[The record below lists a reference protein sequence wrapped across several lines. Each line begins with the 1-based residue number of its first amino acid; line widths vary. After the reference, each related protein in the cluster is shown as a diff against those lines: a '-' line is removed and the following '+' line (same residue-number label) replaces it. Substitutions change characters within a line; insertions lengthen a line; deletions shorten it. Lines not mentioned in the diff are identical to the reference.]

1 MLSGQ
6 TMLAMKFPIRGSS
19 KAMAA
24 ALLCVVSYPALAQT
38 TARGASDS
46 SDAAGSANV
55 DGDIIVTAQKRDER
69 LQDVPI
75 PVSVISSSAMV
86 QGGTTR
92 IADLFS
98 SVPGLNA
105 IVIGNGQVSLSVRG
119 ITTSAKTNPAVG
131 VVIDDVP
138 FGGSTGVSYASRIQP
153 DLDPAMLQQIEVL
166 RGPQGTLYGASSIGG
181 LLKYVTKDPSSAG
194 LSGTLQSDVN
204 TVSHGGI
211 GYGVRGSIN
220 VPVTDSLAILAGAF
234 SRRDAGYIDNVTT
247 GKNNV
252 NSVNAK
258 GGQVIALWRPQE
270 GVSLKLS
277 ALLQNTD
284 GNGSSE
290 VNANYLLQPT
300 IGDLNQSR
308 IPGTG
313 QYEIR
318 IRAFSAVAKVA
329 LGGASLSSTTGY
341 SISKY
346 NGLLDVTPRRGANA
360 ATFGVPYATQL
371 NDFETKKFSQELRL
385 SSSLGKM
392 LDWSVGGFFTHDDVT
407 PARQVASAVNAT
419 TLAFAGNISNASFPT
434 TLSEYALFGNVKIN
448 LTDRFNIQAGARY
461 SWVTQTYDETDT
473 GLLFPTSPTT
483 IAPSKD
489 HAFTYMVSPQF
500 RVSSDLMVYGRVA
513 TGYRVGGPNPGAAL
527 GFASQYGHD
536 TTTEYEIG
544 TKGSVFDRKLS
555 FDLAAYRIDWS
566 DIQLAVRDPAT
577 GFTYFANG
585 GTARSEGVEA
595 TIGLRPFEGFHITV
609 NGAYNL
615 AKLTKNAPVGA
626 PGLKGEILPYASKWS
641 GNLSAE
647 YELPVGGEAK
657 PFIGGGITYVSKRFD
672 EFQTA
677 PLVRLVFPEYT
688 TFDLRAG
695 VRMDAW
701 TFNVYAV
708 NIGDKRGITGGS
720 TRTSSNTVAAPY
732 SVNYVQPRKI
742 GLSVER
748 KF

>member
-6 TMLAMKFPIRGSS
+6 TTKLSIRGSYRPIV
-19 KAMAA
+19 A

-38 TARGASDS
+38 ATSGASDS
-46 SDAAGSANV
+46 GNAAGSASSS
-55 DGDIIVTAQKRDER
+55 GDIIVTAQKRDER

-86 QGGTTR
+86 RNGTTK

-105 IVIGNGQVSLSVRG
+105 TVIGNGQVSLSVRG

-153 DLDPAMLQQIEVL
+153 DLDPAMLQQVEVL

-181 LLKYVTKDPSSAG
+181 LLKYVTKDPSTAG
-194 LSGTLQSDVN
+194 LSGTVQGDVN
-204 TVSHGGI
+204 TIAHGGL
-211 GYGVRGSIN
+211 GWGLRGSIN
-220 VPVTDSLAILAGAF
+220 VPVTENLAILAGAF
-234 SRRDAGYIDNVTT
+234 GRRDAGYIDNLTT

-252 NSVNAK
+252 NSVDAK
-258 GGQVIALWRPQE
+258 GGQIIALWRPEQ
-270 GVSLKLS
+270 GVSLKVS

-284 GNGSSE
+284 GNGTSE
-290 VNANYLLQPT
+290 VNANYHLQPT
-300 IGDLNQSR
+300 AGDLSQTR

-313 QYEIR
+313 QYQIR
-318 IRAFSAVAKVA
+318 IRAFSAVANVA
-329 LGGASLSSTTGY
+329 VGGATLSSISGY

-346 NGLLDVTPRRGANA
+346 NGVLDVTPRRAANA
-360 ATFGVPYATQL
+360 AVFGVPYATQL

-385 SSSLGKM
+385 SSSFGKL

-434 TLSEYALFGNVKIN
+434 TLSEYALFGNFKIN

-461 SWVTQTYDETDT
+461 SWISQTYDEFDT
-473 GLLFPTSPTT
+473 GLLFPGNATN

-500 RVSSDLMVYGRVA
+500 RVSSNLMLYARVA

-536 TTTEYEIG
+536 TTTEYEVG

-555 FDLAAYRIDWS
+555 FDLAAYRIDWT
-566 DIQLAVRDPAT
+566 DIQLSVRDPAT

-585 GTARSEGVEA
+585 GTARSQGVEA
-595 TIGLRPFEGFHITV
+595 TIGLTPFDGLHITA
-609 NGAYNL
+609 NAAYNL
-615 AKLTKNAPVGA
+615 AKLTENAPPGA

-641 GNLSAE
+641 GNLNAE
-647 YELPVGGEAK
+647 YDLPVGGAMR
-657 PFIGGGITYVSKRFD
+657 PFLGGGVTYVSKRFD

-677 PLVRLVFPEYT
+677 PLVRLVFPRYT

-695 VRMDAW
+695 VHVNSW

-732 SVNYVQPRKI
+732 AVNYITPRKI